1 MQQPWRGSLPNPNSR
16 ASSVSFGREPRRFFQ
31 YIVQIVFY
39 INNNFWYAGAMAR
52 VALRLQLDVQTR
64 STLDKFVHSSASPS
78 HPD

>member
-1 MQQPWRGSLPNPNSR
+1 
-16 ASSVSFGREPRRFFQ
+16 
-31 YIVQIVFY
+31 
-39 INNNFWYAGAMAR
+39 MAR